1 MKTIVTKQGKVI
13 EKLNI
18 FDKIDNKLE
27 GNKVYDFYYD
37 HIWCPIWKIFYF
49 YPKEFIHNTRMFF
62 QRGRLGYTHEDYW
75 GFNYNL
81 AKYLAGVLQDW
92 ANNGKSFPSEYNNIT
107 FTAEEWDYFLSTSA
121 EAFQEYIWVEDNDPY
136 FEKKETKDRY
146 DRAMKKIRR
155 FFLITSEM
163 FETMW
168 D

>member
-27 GNKVYDFYYD
+27 GNKIYDFYYKF
-37 HIWCPIWKIFYF
+37 IWSPIWRIFYY
-49 YPKEFIHNTRMFF
+49 YPKSLFHKVRMFF

-75 GFNYNL
+75 GFDYNL
-81 AKYLAGVLQDW
+81 AKYLAGVLHDW
-92 ANNGKSFPSEYNNIT
+92 AKNGKSFPSED
-107 FTAEEWDYFLSTSA
+107 FTAKEWEYFLATSA
-121 EAFQEYIWVEDNDPY
+121 EAFQKYVWVEENDPH
-136 FEKKETKDRY
+136 FEKKETKDEY

-155 FFLITSEM
+155 FFLITAKM